1 MDRIKREEI
10 TSFFENLY
18 TLFISKLSMNNGSDM
33 YVRNDTNFLD
43 KIFGNISLQ
52 YNQYTNFTNIQNSAR
67 RIYSDY
73 KFGLSN
79 FSYELNALT
88 ECFSYPATYEIFKII
103 KRIFLED
110 NYKLEEHIVNKRFN
124 YEQYNVPN
132 VTSNINDLIIQDI
145 YLYSVNKLLLNIFI
159 KWNQNYDKYIKQQNG
174 YYNLMD
180 SYKNIISKHNMQ
192 HLQPYINN
200 CGSGN
205 EFKYPISCLLFGC
218 WINIDYQSFNDIW
231 TLFNSYLTILND
243 EDKLLNKIVESQILS
258 EPVEQIKIE
267 NKNEPKEINIIP
279 IEQIKIKDNKSKR
292 EKVPSTV
299 RNSLWKDYFGQS
311 IQGVCQCCKRE
322 DITMANFEAGHII
335 SVKDGGEN
343 QLSNLKPVC
352 SQCNKSMGSTNM
364 DSFIKKHGFDVEP
377 PIKKLDNI
385 EDEIKK
391 ELLSMNNDK
400 LKLVCKNINIKV
412 TYNNKTECI
421 DAIKSFFDKKNKD
434 DLVELCK
441 SKSINYSGN
450 KIKLIINLIKNSV
463 EINI

>member
-1 MDRIKREEI
+1 MSTFIELLPNSWFEYLTPKITPEQRIKKIDEFLKPTI
-10 TSFFENLY
+10 NVNYNKY
-18 TLFISKLSMNNGSDM
+18 TNSEVEKYLSLSNKEKLKFLQNIDLSNG
-33 YVRNDTNFLD
+33 
-43 KIFGNISLQ
+43 
-52 YNQYTNFTNIQNSAR
+52 NQYYYSLMNLPKNS
-67 RIYSDY
+67 
-73 KFGLSN
+73 
-79 FSYELNALT
+79 
-88 ECFSYPATYEIFKII
+88 TYIDTLINDKCRGFIASK
-103 KRIFLED
+103 K
-110 NYKLEEHIVNKRFN
+110 KL
-124 YEQYNVPN
+124 YEQL
-132 VTSNINDLIIQDI
+132 IN
-145 YLYSVNKLLLNIFI
+145 SV
-159 KWNQNYDKYIKQQNG
+159 DETP
-174 YYNLMD
+174 
-180 SYKNIISKHNMQ
+180 IIS
-192 HLQPYINN
+192 
-200 CGSGN
+200 
-205 EFKYPISCLLFGC
+205 
-218 WINIDYQSFNDIW
+218 QS
-231 TLFNSYLTILND
+231 
-243 EDKLLNKIVESQILS
+243 
-258 EPVEQIKIE
+258 IE
-267 NKNEPKEINIIP
+267 NSSLFESNVKVY
-279 IEQIKIKDNKSKR
+279 KIKSKR

-299 RNSLWKDYFGQS
+299 RNALWKDYFGQS

-364 DSFIKKHGFDVEP
+364 DNFIKKHGFDVEP

-412 TYNNKTECI
+412 TYNNKTECF

-450 KIKLIINLIKNSV
+450 KIKLIMNLIKNSI